1 MSKPLRCT
9 SIISASPSLTLMK
22 SKSELCNKKAKTITQ
37 LYKLGTKQSLIHRLY
52 VVGSPHVIYAK
63 QSYQAVI
70 GHQTC
75 FLQAVVHIGSPHVV
89 TLPFLLETACFLRG
103 DTSLTERDIESDGM
117 NSCSGL
123 RQNA

>member
-1 MSKPLRCT
+1 M
-9 SIISASPSLTLMK
+9 
-22 SKSELCNKKAKTITQ
+22 
-37 LYKLGTKQSLIHRLY
+37 
-52 VVGSPHVIYAK
+52 
-63 QSYQAVI
+63 
-70 GHQTC
+70 